1 MSSEPTPSD
10 PNARPPFWKH
20 RYYYL
25 ALKIIVLAA
34 GILIAGRLLGYW
46 FVAP

>member
-1 MSSEPTPSD
+1 MIGAPD

-34 GILIAGRLLGYW
+34 GILVAARLLSW
-46 FVAP
+46 FTAS